1 MNMKKWYKAA
11 EERCSIRKYSAPP
24 TDYELTQ
31 LVTLSEQIE
40 GSGVRIEVLRAGD
53 VFSTGLIKQVI
64 TGTDCFAA
72 IIEKKNAQPFMA
84 GYMGEAF
91 VLECT
96 LLGLGTCWLG
106 ASYKRSAVLSNIEL
120 AEDEKLRCIISIG
133 RPGQGF
139 ARRNRKNLRQLMK
152 LDNEDFDREIARLAP
167 WQLSALKCA
176 QIAPTAVNAQP
187 FMLEALE
194 NSVCVM
200 NTGWNFGYGML
211 DCGIAMLH
219 IEAGAAFE
227 GVFGKWVDR
236 DDVMCFESVLED

>member
-24 TDYELTQ
+24 TDYEITQ
-31 LVTLSEQIE
+31 LIMLAEQI
-40 GSGVRIEVLRAGD
+40 SGNGIRIEVMREED

-72 IIEKKNAQPFMA
+72 IIEKNTAQPFMT
-84 GYMGEAF
+84 GYIGEAF

-106 ASYKRSAVLSNIEL
+106 ASYKRSAVLSKIDL
-120 AEDEKLRCIISIG
+120 SEDEKLRCIISIG
-133 RPGQGF
+133 RSGQEF
-139 ARRNRKNLRQLMK
+139 SRRKRKNLRQLMK
-152 LDNEDFDREIARLAP
+152 LDSEDFDREIAQMAP
-167 WQLSALKCA
+167 WQLAAIKCA
-176 QIAPTAVNAQP
+176 QIAPTAINAQP
-187 FMLEALE
+187 FMLEVLE

-200 NTGWNFGYGML
+200 NTGWNFGYGMV

-219 IEAGAAFE
+219 IEAGAAFD
-227 GVFGKWVDR
+227 GVFGKWVMKDN
-236 DDVMCFESVLED
+236 VMRFESISED